1 MTTSATL
8 LRDQVKQLED
18 IERNDLIP
26 LVLLNSQEK
35 SFYDLFLKQI
45 NHEERG
51 KFKISKI

>member
-1 MTTSATL
+1 MTTSATM

-18 IERNDLIP
+18 MERNDLIP

-35 SFYDLFLKQI
+35 SFYDLFLMQI